1 LVSFVLKWVVPFV
14 ARRQFGVSTHLYH
27 GQRLSRDHLLEIAA
41 HGFETIE
48 VCATRSHF
56 DYHNPAAVADL
67 QQWMA
72 EAGLTLHGIHAPVMH
87 AYEGSRWIGPLSLA
101 SSDADARAEAVA
113 ETEQALHIARRIPV
127 KVLATHLGLPRTVTQ
142 GAAPRQ
148 SSGQAV
154 RQSSGQAPDGRA
166 AARRSIEEVQRV
178 AEPLGVQIAVEVI
191 PNELSRAGSLVHFVE
206 EDVEGLDGRPV
217 GICLDFGH
225 AHLDGD
231 LVDAI
236 ETVSEHFITVHV
248 HDNRGRADDHLVP
261 FEGTIDWPA
270 ALTAIQKVGYEG
282 PLMFEM
288 AARGSAKETLVR
300 AQKARHRM
308 ERLLAD

>member
-1 LVSFVLKWVVPFV
+1 VVPFV
-14 ARRQFGVSTHLYH
+14 AKRQFGVSTHLYH

-48 VCATRSHF
+48 VFATRTHF

-72 EAGLTLHGIHAPVMH
+72 EAGLTLHGIHAPVMQ
-87 AYEGSRWIGPLSLA
+87 AYEGGRSTGPLSLA
-101 SSDADARAEAVA
+101 SSDADLRAQAVA

-127 KVLATHLGLPRTVTQ
+127 TVLATHLGLQRAATHGARQ
-142 GAAPRQ
+142 GLQPGQPLRQ
-148 SSGQAV
+148 GSGQAY
-154 RQSSGQAPDGRA
+154 DGRA
-166 AARRSIEEVQRV
+166 AARRSIEELQRV
-178 AEPLGVQIAVEVI
+178 AAPLGVQIAVEVI

-206 EDVEGLDGRPV
+206 NDVDGLEGRPV

-225 AHLDGD
+225 AHMDGD

-236 ETVSEHFITVHV
+236 ETVSEHFVSAHV
-248 HDNRGRADDHLVP
+248 HDNRGRTDDHLVP

-282 PLMFEM
+282 PLMFEI
-288 AARGSAKETLVR
+288 AAHGSAKETLAR
-300 AQKARHRM
+300 AQTARQRM
-308 ERLLAD
+308 EKMLAM